1 MGSLE
6 MLTSKKFGPACRNL
20 PSETCAVDNKKP
32 KTKKCAICKE
42 AFVVFRSMQK
52 VCGKLECAKAAG
64 ELKTLKDRAKREQEE
79 RKKTRVR
86 REALKKHSEWEADL
100 QKLVNKYVRMR
111 DADLPCISCGT
122 TVTVQ
127 WEAGHYISRGAN
139 NTLRFDLRNIH
150 KQCHRCNVQL
160 SSNAVMY
167 RIGLVKKIG
176 LETVEWLEG
185 PHPAKKMS
193 IPELKEQIAHYK
205 GLLKLA
211 DKEVA

>member
-1 MGSLE
+1 
-6 MLTSKKFGPACRNL
+6 MLTSKKFADRCRNA
-20 PSETCAVDNKKP
+20 PIAKSDDCTADKKQRKP

-42 AFVVFRSMQK
+42 PFIVFRSMQK
-52 VCGKLECAKAAG
+52 VCGQKCAAKVA
-64 ELKTLKDRAKREQEE
+64 ELKRLKEAAKREQEE
-79 RKKTRVR
+79 RKKTRVQ

-100 QKLVNKYVRMR
+100 QKLVNKWVRVVR
-111 DADLPCISCGT
+111 DKDLPCISCGT
-122 TVTVQ
+122 TSTVQ

-139 NTLRFDLRNIH
+139 NTLRYELTNIH

-176 LETVEWLEG
+176 AEKVEWLEG
-185 PHPAKKMS
+185 PHPAKKIS

-211 DKEVA
+211 AKGEA

>member
-1 MGSLE
+1 MESTE
-6 MLTSKKFGPACRNL
+6 MLTSKKFVSACRNAPTPL
-20 PSETCAVDNKKP
+20 SEKQ

-42 AFVVFRSMQK
+42 PFIVFRSMQK
-52 VCGKLECAKAAG
+52 VCGPKCAEKVA
-64 ELKTLKDRAKREQEE
+64 ELKRLKEAERREQEE
-79 RKKTRVR
+79 RKKTRAR
-86 REALKKHSEWEADL
+86 REALKKHSAWEADL
-100 QKLVNKYVRMR
+100 QKLVNRYVRIR

-127 WEAGHYISRGAN
+127 WEAGHYISRGSN

-176 LETVEWLEG
+176 LEAVEWLEG
-185 PHPAKKMS
+185 PHPAKKLS